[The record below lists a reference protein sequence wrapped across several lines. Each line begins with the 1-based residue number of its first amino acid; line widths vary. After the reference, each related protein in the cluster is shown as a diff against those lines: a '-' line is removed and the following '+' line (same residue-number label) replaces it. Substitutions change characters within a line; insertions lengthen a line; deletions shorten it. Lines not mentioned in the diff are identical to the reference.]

1 MLTLAATACDA
12 FVTKFTE
19 RTQQALRQLSTSSL
33 SLGIDRLTR
42 LVAINLCACH
52 PKTFLQQAL
61 QRIDSIEMQPRRTF
75 NDTDL
80 RRCERSLLPTWNLP

>member
-19 RTQQALRQLSTSSL
+19 RTQQPLRQLSASSL
-33 SLGIDRLTR
+33 SLGIDSLTR

-61 QRIDSIEMQPRRTF
+61 ERIDSIECNGKLSAESDVPIVQ
-75 NDTDL
+75 L
-80 RRCERSLLPTWNLP
+80 VYCGV